1 MLLKIEDKK
10 GFTLIEFLI
19 YLALTTVLLGLI
31 VAIGFNVLSGGTK
44 VDSIQNVK
52 DNGNYAIQKISNIIG
67 NAEEINGA
75 SN

>member
-1 MLLKIEDKK
+1 MLLKIGEKK

-19 YLALTTVLLGLI
+19 YLALTTILLGLI
-31 VAIGFNVLSGGTK
+31 VAIGFNVLSGSTK

-52 DNGNYAIQKISNIIG
+52 SNGNYAIQKISNIIG
-67 NAEEINGA
+67 NAEEINGI